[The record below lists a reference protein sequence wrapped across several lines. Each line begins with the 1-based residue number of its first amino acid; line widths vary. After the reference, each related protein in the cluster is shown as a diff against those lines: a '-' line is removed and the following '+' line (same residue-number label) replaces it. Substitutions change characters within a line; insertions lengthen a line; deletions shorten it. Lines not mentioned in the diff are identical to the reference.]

1 MNILVEQMPVAIE
14 IDGREYEINY
24 DFRSC
29 LRIILAFEDPELAMI
44 EKQIVLFDNLYKER
58 PENLKEAFEK
68 GIRFLN
74 GGKENQE
81 EERPRL
87 YSFEKDSNFIMAA
100 FQQTHGIDLENAEM
114 HWWKFMALFMDMGS
128 ETTFSSIVSLRKR
141 LKNGTATKEERSLA
155 REIDDILEL
164 PELDNRTL
172 DERESDEEFL
182 SQIRA
187 ARNRRNDLREQHNG
201 KL

>member
-1 MNILVEQMPVAIE
+1 MNILVENLPTAIE
-14 IDGREYEINY
+14 IDGCEYEINS

-44 EKQIVLFDNLYKER
+44 EKQIILLDNLYKER

-74 GGKENQE
+74 GGKESQE
-81 EERPRL
+81 EENTRL

-100 FQQTHGIDLENAEM
+100 FQQTHGIDLETAEM

-128 ETTFSSIVSLRKR
+128 ETTFSSIVGLRKR
-141 LKNGTATKEERSLA
+141 LKSGTATKEERALA
-155 REIDDILEL
+155 REINDILEL

-172 DERESDEEFL
+172 DERESDEEFIR
-182 SQIRA
+182 QIKD
-187 ARNRRNDLREQHNG
+187 ARNRRNDLRKQG
-201 KL
+201 AA